1 MKTPNALLPMDTRID
16 GLLAAYTPAIAAA
29 AQACRRTLQGLFPRG
44 YELVYDNYNALVFA
58 FASTDRASG
67 AILSIAVYP
76 RWVTLFFAHGA
87 DLSDPQC
94 LLEGDGA
101 RVRGIRLKTPQ
112 DLDQPAVRALIAQA
126 RAPFETALS
135 GAAPLQ
141 TLVKAVSAKQRPRR
155 PP

>member
-1 MKTPNALLPMDTRID
+1 MDPRID
-16 GLLAAYTPAIAAA
+16 GFLAAYTPAIAATA
-29 AQACRRTLQGLFPRG
+29 RACRRTLHGLFPQG

-58 FASTDRASG
+58 FASTERASG

-76 RWVTLFFAHGA
+76 RWVTLFFAHGV
-87 DLSDPQC
+87 DLSDPHG

-126 RAPFETALS
+126 RAPYATALAIA
-135 GAAPLQ
+135 GPLQ
-141 TLVKAVSAKQRPRR
+141 TLVKAVSTKQRPRR
-155 PP
+155 PL